1 MDNFYK
7 LFITLFGIGAAVS
20 FAKSLKSKKPL
31 KEVLGEIIIT
41 GVFAVGAASVLVFYP
56 STPFIAVAG
65 IAALGTVL
73 GINFFSD
80 KLERVF
86 DKLADKYLKKGE

>member
-20 FAKSLKSKKPL
+20 FAKSLKSKKPWR
-31 KEVLGEIIIT
+31 EVLSELIIT
-41 GVFAVGAASVLVFYP
+41 GIFAVGAASVLVFYP
-56 STPFIAVAG
+56 NTPFIAVAG
-65 IAALGTVL
+65 LAALGTIL

-80 KLERVF
+80 KLEKVF
-86 DKLADKYLKKGE
+86 DKIADKFLTKG